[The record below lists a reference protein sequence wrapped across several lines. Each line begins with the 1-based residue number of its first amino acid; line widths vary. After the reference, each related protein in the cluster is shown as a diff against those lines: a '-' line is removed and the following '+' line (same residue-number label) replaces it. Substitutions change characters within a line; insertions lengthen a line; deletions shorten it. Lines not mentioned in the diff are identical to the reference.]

1 MILIARNFER
11 MNSNMS
17 AGFNLTGRL
26 VLVMGGG
33 GILGKQIST
42 ALGAS
47 GARVLIADRD
57 ADRAVGVADGIC
69 DALGADVARG
79 FSCDITDRSSLHD
92 LKKQIEVEFGQVQV
106 LVNNAAAKSP
116 NFFEPFESFPV
127 EDWDQVM
134 AVNLKGVMLG
144 CQVFGSAMAE
154 RGQGSIINTLSVYGI
169 VAPDQRIYEGS
180 EYEGRAINTP
190 AVYSAS
196 KAAVW
201 GLTKY
206 LAAYWGVHNVRVN
219 AITPGGVF
227 SGQNDEF
234 VRRYS
239 ARVPLGRMA
248 AQDEMNGAVV
258 YLASDA
264 SSYVTG
270 QNIVIDGGLTVW

>member
-1 MILIARNFER
+1 MKTAFE
-11 MNSNMS
+11 
-17 AGFNLTGRL
+17 LEGRP
-26 VLVMGGG
+26 VLVMGGA
-33 GILGKQIST
+33 GILGKQICAALANSGAKVLIVDRDGDRAHAVAEGISSAAGEAV
-42 ALGAS
+42 ALGFA
-47 GARVLIADRD
+47 
-57 ADRAVGVADGIC
+57 
-69 DALGADVARG
+69 
-79 FSCDITDRSSLHD
+79 CDITDRPSLID
-92 LKKQIEVEFGQVQV
+92 LKMRIEAEVGPVQV

-127 EDWDQVM
+127 GDWDLVM
-134 AVNLKGVMLG
+134 DVNLKGVMLG
-144 CQVFGSAMAE
+144 CQVFGGSMAE

-206 LAAYWGVHNVRVN
+206 LAAYWGSRNVRVN

-248 AQDEMNGAVV
+248 SQDEMSGAIV
-258 YLASDA
+258 YLSSDA

>member
-1 MILIARNFER
+1 
-11 MNSNMS
+11 
-17 AGFNLTGRL
+17 
-26 VLVMGGG
+26 
-33 GILGKQIST
+33 
-42 ALGAS
+42 
-47 GARVLIADRD
+47 
-57 ADRAVGVADGIC
+57 
-69 DALGADVARG
+69 
-79 FSCDITDRSSLHD
+79 
-92 LKKQIEVEFGQVQV
+92 
-106 LVNNAAAKSP
+106 
-116 NFFEPFESFPV
+116 
-127 EDWDQVM
+127 
-134 AVNLKGVMLG
+134 
-144 CQVFGSAMAE
+144 MAE
-154 RGQGSIINTLSVYGI
+154 RGHGSIINTLSVYGI
-169 VAPDQRIYEGS
+169 VAPDQRIYQGS

-206 LAAYWGVHNVRVN
+206 LAAYWGSRDVRVN

-248 AQDEMNGAVV
+248 SQDEMSGAVV